1 MNGQR
6 RILFIMERIAKEAC
20 STKQLTQEIFDTQ
33 ESSKKRTIQN
43 DIKLL
48 KEYFPK
54 DLISPSKGY
63 YKFLKIPYFIRQVN
77 NKDGLEMQ
85 ELLAFMMVFDNKMLA
100 LFEKDEPKLIQRLKK
115 EVHSIYHIQE
125 YPFEHLNSPFL
136 DDIRRAIKYRR
147 YVSIEYQGNQLNY
160 YKHAQIYKIIYASSN
175 WYVAVYNYADNG
187 YRYYLLLRINFIKKI
202 TLLSK
207 TFKKDIR
214 IENFAKNFQ
223 SLFAVYNKI
232 PYEVILEVN
241 SIVMKHFL
249 VKKHLRSQETIK
261 RGEDGLTL
269 RFQITNDMEILPLI
283 KRWIPHIKII
293 SPNSLKEKLRK
304 ELNVYLDNWD

>member
-85 ELLAFMMVFDNKMLA
+85 ELLAFMMFFNNKMLA
-100 LFEKDEPKLIQRLKK
+100 FFNR
-115 EVHSIYHIQE
+115 
-125 YPFEHLNSPFL
+125 
-136 DDIRRAIKYRR
+136 
-147 YVSIEYQGNQLNY
+147 
-160 YKHAQIYKIIYASSN
+160 
-175 WYVAVYNYADNG
+175 
-187 YRYYLLLRINFIKKI
+187 
-202 TLLSK
+202 
-207 TFKKDIR
+207 
-214 IENFAKNFQ
+214 
-223 SLFAVYNKI
+223 
-232 PYEVILEVN
+232 
-241 SIVMKHFL
+241 
-249 VKKHLRSQETIK
+249 
-261 RGEDGLTL
+261 
-269 RFQITNDMEILPLI
+269 
-283 KRWIPHIKII
+283 
-293 SPNSLKEKLRK
+293 
-304 ELNVYLDNWD
+304 